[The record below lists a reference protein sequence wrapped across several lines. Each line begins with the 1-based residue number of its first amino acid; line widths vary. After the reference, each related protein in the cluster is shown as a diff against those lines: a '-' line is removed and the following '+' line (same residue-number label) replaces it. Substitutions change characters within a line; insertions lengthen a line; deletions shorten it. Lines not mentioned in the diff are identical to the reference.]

1 MKAVLLESHGG
12 PETLRPAELPDPH
25 PAPGEVLVRVRA
37 CALNHIDL
45 WLRKGIPGQS
55 VSFPHILGCDSAG
68 EIAALPSPVEG
79 LTEGQR
85 VMLSPGTSCGRCRLC
100 LSGHDNSCRR
110 YRIFGVHM
118 AGGYAEWVRCPAPN
132 VIPLP
137 DGISYDEAAAFPL
150 VFLTAWHMLVR
161 RAGLQ
166 RGEDVLVWAAGSG
179 VGMAAIQVAKLLGAR
194 VIATAG
200 SEKKLALAREL
211 GADHVVSHHDGDV
224 VEAVRR
230 ATGKKGADVVFEH
243 VGQASWE
250 RSIRSLAHGGRLVT
264 CGATTGFEA
273 STDLRYVFAK
283 QLTLLG
289 SYMGSKADLLD
300 VAVPFFERK
309 LKAVVDTVLPLSE
322 VRRAHEILESG
333 TPFGKVVLRI

>member
-12 PETLRPAELPDPH
+12 PEALRPAEIPEPS
-25 PAPGEVLVRVRA
+25 PAAGEVLVRVRA

-55 VSFPHILGCDSAG
+55 VVFPHLLGCDVAG
-68 EIAALPSPVEG
+68 EIAGLRAPVEG
-79 LTEGQR
+79 LSEGQR

-100 LSGHDNSCRR
+100 LSGHDNACRR
-110 YRIFGVHM
+110 YRILGVHLP
-118 AGGYAEWVRCPAPN
+118 GGYAEWVRCPAAN
-132 VIPLP
+132 VIPIP
-137 DGISYDEAAAFPL
+137 DAVSYDQAAAFPL
-150 VFLTAWHMLVR
+150 VFLTAWHMMVR
-161 RAGLQ
+161 RAGLA

-200 SEKKLALAREL
+200 SEKKLAMAKEL
-211 GADHVVSHHDGDV
+211 GADHVVSHHKDDV
-224 VEAVRR
+224 VAAVKR
-230 ATGKKGADVVFEH
+230 ATGNKGADVVFEH

-250 RSIRSLAHGGRLVT
+250 RSIRSLAFRGRLVT

-300 VAVPFFERK
+300 VAAPFFEGR
-309 LKAVVDTVLPLSE
+309 LKAVVDTVLPLAD

-333 TPFGKVVLRI
+333 TPFGKVVLRV